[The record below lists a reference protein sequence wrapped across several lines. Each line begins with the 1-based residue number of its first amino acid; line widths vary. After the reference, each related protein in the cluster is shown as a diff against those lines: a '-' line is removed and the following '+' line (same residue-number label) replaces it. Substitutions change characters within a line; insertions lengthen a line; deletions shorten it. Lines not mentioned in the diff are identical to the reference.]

1 MRKLALLL
9 FVLLVVQSFG
19 VYGAYQAQR
28 VVYRCK
34 IEVGPLCYLWEPS
47 AIGKIVGSDPAAE
60 LEATL
65 ERSRDTWDEQVA
77 KRLDRIDT
85 KDVGKALEK
94 AGKALGEGL
103 EKLGEGAAEVLE
115 KAKE

>member
-1 MRKLALLL
+1 ML
-9 FVLLVVQSFG
+9 
-19 VYGAYQAQR
+19 
-28 VVYRCK
+28 
-34 IEVGPLCYLWEPS
+34 
-47 AIGKIVGSDPAAE
+47 
-60 LEATL
+60 
-65 ERSRDTWDEQVA
+65 DEQVA